1 MLLIT
6 LIFLLFL
13 LFPFLP
19 SIKEYLNPRDI
30 LPLPIDFNYSRNPRY
45 FSESFKRK
53 LHEAIKIED
62 VLKALDGTGI
72 LDFHGE
78 DIKIYHIDSIPS
90 EMELNKIIYMLGDLK
105 TGENVTIKGNVFS
118 QGKVVLENNSEIGEK
133 GKIKSAV
140 GKKGIHIKGKVK
152 VYGYMMTEGEGKVN

>member
-53 LHEAIKIED
+53 LHETIKIED

-90 EMELNKIIYMLGDLK
+90 GMELNKIIYMLGDLK
-105 TGENVTIKGNVFS
+105 TGENVTIKGECFLS
-118 QGKVVLENNSEIGEK
+118 R
-133 GKIKSAV
+133 
-140 GKKGIHIKGKVK
+140 
-152 VYGYMMTEGEGKVN
+152 